1 MTTDKEYLIFL
12 RDRLHHCYDEPLS
25 IDYMV
30 RLQEIIDNHYDDDC
44 YDNELNIKDIK
55 SLENK

>member
-12 RDRLHHCYDEPLS
+12 RDRLYHAYDEPLG

-30 RLQEIIDNHYDDDC
+30 RLQKIIDNHYDDDC
-44 YDNELNIKDIK
+44 YDNELNIK
-55 SLENK
+55 